1 LNHQLERFNV
11 YGKCKEQSTKNKGQQ
26 FSSPGKPG
34 STQFIHQVEQF
45 FWRIHETPFR
55 SFAFDWHARAAAAVA
70 AKDSASVAKQPPPR
84 QLIWLRKEVWTRSLP
99 AQMRAYLSFI
109 ASDEM
114 EGRDTPSRG
123 LDTTAKFIAMNLTRW
138 GFKARRR
145 RWLLLAADSLAARS
159 SGCCTNPG

>member
-26 FSSPGKPG
+26 FSFSWEARF
-34 STQFIHQVEQF
+34 TQFITQVEQF
-45 FWRIHETPFR
+45 FGEYMKRL
-55 SFAFDWHARAAAAVA
+55 FAVLLLIGTLALPAAVA
-70 AKDSASVAKQPPPR
+70 ARTAQAWQSSRHRASYLAAQRGVDQITA
-84 QLIWLRKEVWTRSLP
+84 

-109 ASDEM
+109 ASERD
-114 EGRDTPSRG
+114 GRSRYPFTW

-138 GFKARRR
+138 GFKPAGDDGSYLQRIALR
-145 RWLLLAADSLAARS
+145 ARS